1 MDKRWETSRTAIYA
15 ALNGTRLA
23 SESTLCAMVIHWDP
37 RGADAIPE
45 WLKIRYDVEEKIITK
60 PVAAELSAQ
69 LPTVTASM
77 QGDVAAT
84 PRPPR
89 RRRNVD
95 TAVLVQLAQNL
106 RSAAAESGLSVTQLA
121 VQAHPNRVE
130 RPDQSNGG
138 LEKDDWPVLP
148 RDIRPSLHRRR
159 GGGTIVIEWRGC
171 STGLPPGLCAGLVHS
186 LDEVLVLLSRRPY
199 VTRNF
204 CPHSFSPA
212 MPIGRTLQQMTERHQ
227 VFVGLPGGHEHCPNA
242 VQLEHG
248 YRIRYFLALLISDR
262 EG

>member
-1 MDKRWETSRTAIYA
+1 MSLSVLDEHIARGPGGPASTFNDRQKRRRRGLPAIARAGTSKKARDISIDKVAVDKRWETSRTAIYA

-23 SESTLCAMVIHWDP
+23 SEGTLCAMVIHWDP

-69 LPTVTASM
+69 LPAVTASM
-77 QGDVAAT
+77 QGDVAAA

-121 VQAHPNRVE
+121 VQA
-130 RPDQSNGG
+130 Q
-138 LEKDDWPVLP
+138 L
-148 RDIRPSLHRRR
+148 
-159 GGGTIVIEWRGC
+159 
-171 STGLPPGLCAGLVHS
+171 
-186 LDEVLVLLSRRPY
+186 
-199 VTRNF
+199 
-204 CPHSFSPA
+204 
-212 MPIGRTLQQMTERHQ
+212 GRTTVSQALNGRTVPSAPTVAALARATRARNLERLLALQRIAA
-227 VFVGLPGGHEHCPNA
+227 GKRSSPSG
-242 VQLEHG
+242 VQLGSPEP
-248 YRIRYFLALLISDR
+248 S
-262 EG
+262 